1 MHSELFVI
9 IITPTG
15 VILRVVLRGRGGG
28 WGGLRGEEVLGVV
41 TGVGGGGGVSVGGG
55 GGQADRE

>member
-15 VILRVVLRGRGGG
+15 VILRVVLRGRGGDG
-28 WGGLRGEEVLGVV
+28 GGLRGEEVLGVV
-41 TGVGGGGGVSVGGG
+41 TGVGGGDGVSVRGG